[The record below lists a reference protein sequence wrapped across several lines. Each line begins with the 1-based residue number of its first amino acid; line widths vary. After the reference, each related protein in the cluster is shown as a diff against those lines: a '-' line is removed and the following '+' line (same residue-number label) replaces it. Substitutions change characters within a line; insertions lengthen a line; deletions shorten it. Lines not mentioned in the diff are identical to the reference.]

1 MIQSAANTY
10 LFRLGRK
17 SYLRTSLLAVLLLAG
32 YVLCAFVS
40 AALAM
45 HLYPTYAHTFTPYV
59 KWQDA
64 LVALCWYI
72 TFISLGGCVLI
83 GRFLFAL
90 RAGYTSA
97 MLVVSDSALI
107 VRDLSHENL
116 SSIFWLVGTSL
127 TCALIALAGL
137 LPEMLLGWTLNLSS
151 PLLVVPATGVAIA
164 LSLAGLALTLPFL
177 SFVVIGIVGSI
188 SFCRKMGSPQTY
200 RLTNQASLSINDFVL
215 TIIYP
220 DSPESMIDL
229 KILDAA
235 DQHHL
240 LYLLREHWIGT
251 PDPWNP
257 QLGAEIEAALE
268 EAKGS
273 VVFA

>member
-1 MIQSAANTY
+1 M
-10 LFRLGRK
+10 R
-17 SYLRTSLLAVLLLAG
+17 
-32 YVLCAFVS
+32 
-40 AALAM
+40 
-45 HLYPTYAHTFTPYV
+45 LYPTYAHTFTPYL

-97 MLVVSDSALI
+97 MLVVSESALI

-127 TCALIALAGL
+127 TCALTALAGL
-137 LPEMLLGWTLNLSS
+137 LPEMLLGWTLHLSS
-151 PLLVVPATGVAIA
+151 PLLVVLATGVTIV

-177 SFVVIGIVGSI
+177 SFVVIGIVGSV

-200 RLTNQASLSINDFVL
+200 RLTNQASLSIDGFVL

-220 DSPESMIDL
+220 DAPESMIDL
-229 KILDAA
+229 KILDAG
-235 DQHHL
+235 DQRHL
-240 LYLLREHWIGT
+240 LHLLREHWIGI
-251 PDPWNP
+251 PGPWNP

-268 EAKGS
+268 EAKRS
-273 VVFA
+273 AVFA

>member
-1 MIQSAANTY
+1 M
-10 LFRLGRK
+10 R
-17 SYLRTSLLAVLLLAG
+17 
-32 YVLCAFVS
+32 
-40 AALAM
+40 
-45 HLYPTYAHTFTPYV
+45 LYPTYAHTFTPYL

-97 MLVVSDSALI
+97 MLVVSESALI

-127 TCALIALAGL
+127 TCALTALAGL
-137 LPEMLLGWTLNLSS
+137 LPEMLLGWILHLSS
-151 PLLVVPATGVAIA
+151 PLLVVLATGVTIV

-177 SFVVIGIVGSI
+177 SFVVIGIVGSV

-200 RLTNQASLSINDFVL
+200 RLTNQASLSIDGFVL

-220 DSPESMIDL
+220 DAPESMIDL
-229 KILDAA
+229 KILDAG
-235 DQHHL
+235 DQRHL
-240 LYLLREHWIGT
+240 LHLLREHWIGI
-251 PDPWNP
+251 PGPWNP

-268 EAKGS
+268 EAKRS
-273 VVFA
+273 AVFA

>member
-10 LFRLGRK
+10 LFRLERP
-17 SYLRTSLLAVLLLAG
+17 SYRRISLLAWLLFAG
-32 YVLCAFVS
+32 YLLCALVS
-40 AALAM
+40 AALGM
-45 HLYPTYAHTFTPYV
+45 RLYPTYAHTFTPYL

-90 RAGYTSA
+90 HAGYTSA
-97 MLVVSDSALI
+97 MLVVSESTLI

-127 TCALIALAGL
+127 TCALTALAGL
-137 LPEMLLGWTLNLSS
+137 LPEMLLGWTLHLSS
-151 PLLVVPATGVAIA
+151 PLLVVLATGVTIV
-164 LSLAGLALTLPFL
+164 LGLAGLALTLPFL
-177 SFVVIGIVGSI
+177 SFVVIGIVGSV

-200 RLTNQASLSINDFVL
+200 RLTNQASLSIDGFVL

-220 DSPESMIDL
+220 DAPESMIDL
-229 KILDAA
+229 KILDAG
-235 DQHHL
+235 DQRQL
-240 LYLLREHWIGT
+240 LHLLREHWIGI
-251 PDPWNP
+251 PGPWNP

-268 EAKGS
+268 EAKRS
-273 VVFA
+273 AAFA